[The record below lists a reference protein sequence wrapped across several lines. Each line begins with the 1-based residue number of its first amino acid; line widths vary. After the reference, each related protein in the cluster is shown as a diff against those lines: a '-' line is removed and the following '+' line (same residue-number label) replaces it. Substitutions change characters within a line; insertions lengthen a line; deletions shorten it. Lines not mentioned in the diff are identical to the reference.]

1 MELNE
6 KADDVIDV
14 SNRQSHAAATDN
26 AANAPE
32 GERPVA
38 NDADETQDGVRAIE
52 AISMVWSKWGLIA
65 AYFGI
70 FLMAFTTSLE
80 GQVTY
85 SVVAFATSSFS
96 SHSLIATVYVIQG
109 VVNAVIKPPMAKIAD
124 VFGRLEAFTFCVVLY
139 VLGYIQMA
147 ASANV
152 QTFAAAQIFY
162 SAGSTGLQILQQ
174 IIIADTSDMLNRAL
188 FSSLPDVPFLV
199 TTWIGSII
207 GGAIVAS
214 STWRWAYGIW
224 AIILPVTFLPLALT
238 LFLNGRRAKRL
249 GLQPARRNFV
259 GAGGPLA
266 ILVKVW
272 NSLDVGG
279 ILLLSASFSL
289 ILIPLTL
296 TKTTPGGWHS
306 ATIIALIVVGGVL
319 LVIFPIWEGSKKLA
333 QHPLIPLELLKSR
346 TFCAGCGVGFFY
358 FFVFYLSVQPY
369 FYSYLLVV
377 QRQSIAAAGHITQ
390 TFSFTSTVTSI
401 VVSLLIKYTRRYKY
415 FVTAGSLV
423 YLLGVGLMIRYR
435 TMDTTVGSLVGTQIA
450 VGIGGGML
458 VVPAQLGVQAA
469 SSHQQVAAA
478 TAVFLTVVEIGGA
491 VGSAVS
497 GAVWT
502 QLIPAKLATYLP
514 ADVGAAEA
522 HDIFGNV
529 AIASNYTMYP
539 AGSPT
544 RVAINRS
551 YQETMKVLLTIAVAL
566 CAPLVLLSFF
576 MRDYKLDAVD
586 QRVKGKVIGG
596 DVGVGAGAHGS
607 GKENEKEDEKE
618 NEKESEKAVDVDV
631 GESHN

>member
-1 MELNE
+1 MADE
-6 KADDVIDV
+6 KTTAVDAVGHSIRTPSDETKDRVD
-14 SNRQSHAAATDN
+14 AAAD
-26 AANAPE
+26 
-32 GERPVA
+32 GERLISSGA
-38 NDADETQDGVRAIE
+38 EETQEGVKAME
-52 AISMVWSKWGLIA
+52 AISMAWSKWGLIA
-65 AYFGI
+65 AYCGI

-124 VFGRLEAFTFCVVLY
+124 VFGRLEAFIICIVLY

-174 IIIADTSDMLNRAL
+174 VFIADTSDMPNRAL
-188 FSSLPDVPFLV
+188 FSSLPDTPFLV

-238 LFLNGRRAKRL
+238 LFLNGRRARKLGIQPKKRTF
-249 GLQPARRNFV
+249 AE
-259 GAGGPLA
+259 GGPLA
-266 ILVKVW
+266 VPVALW
-272 NSLDVGG
+272 YQLDIGG
-279 ILLLSASFSL
+279 IILLSASFVL

-319 LVIFPIWEGSKKLA
+319 LIVFPFWEGSKKLA
-333 QHPLIPLELLKSR
+333 PHPLIALELLKSR
-346 TFCAGCGVGFFY
+346 TFCAGCLVGFFY
-358 FFVFYLSVQPY
+358 FLVFYLSVQPY

-377 QRQSIAAAGHITQ
+377 QHQSVAAAGHITQ
-390 TFSFTSTVTSI
+390 VFSFSSTVTSI
-401 VVSLLIKYTRRYKY
+401 IVSLLIKYTRHYKY
-415 FVTAGSLV
+415 FVTSGALI

-435 TMDTTVGSLVGTQIA
+435 TMDASVGSLVGTQIA

-458 VVPAQLGVQAA
+458 NVPAQLGVQASA
-469 SSHQQVAAA
+469 SHQQVAAA
-478 TAVFLTVVEIGGA
+478 TAVYLTMVEIGGA
-491 VGSAVS
+491 VGAAIS

-502 QLIPAKLATYLP
+502 QLIPAKLAEYLP
-514 ADVGAAEA
+514 ADVAPQV
-522 HDIFGNV
+522 HTIFGDV
-529 AIASNYTMYP
+529 TVASNYTMYP
-539 AGSPT
+539 ADSPA
-544 RVAINRS
+544 RMAINRS
-551 YQETMKVLLTIAVAL
+551 YQETMQVLLTIAVSL
-566 CAPLVLLSFF
+566 CAPLVVLSFA
-576 MRDYKLDAVD
+576 MRNYKLDD
-586 QRVKGKVIGG
+586 IKQGVKGKVIGG
-596 DVGVGAGAHGS
+596 TTS
-607 GKENEKEDEKE
+607 EDKKIEV
-618 NEKESEKAVDVDV
+618 KES
-631 GESHN
+631 

>member
-1 MELNE
+1 MELDE
-6 KADDVIDV
+6 KKADVIDN
-14 SNRQSHAAATDN
+14 SNGRSNVVMDHPADAVDS
-26 AANAPE
+26 
-32 GERPVA
+32 ERHESN
-38 NDADETQDGVRAIE
+38 NDAEEAQDGVRGIE

-109 VVNAVIKPPMAKIAD
+109 VVNAVIKPPMAKVAD
-124 VFGRLEAFTFCVVLY
+124 VFGRLEAFTFCIVIY
-139 VLGYIQMA
+139 VLGYIQEA

-224 AIILPVTFLPLALT
+224 AIILPVVFLPLALT
-238 LFLNGRRAKRL
+238 LFLNGRRAKKL
-249 GLQPARRNFV
+249 GLQPARRSFAE
-259 GAGGPLA
+259 GSSGPLA
-266 ILVKVW
+266 VAVKVW
-272 NSLDVGG
+272 NSLDIGG
-279 ILLLSASFSL
+279 IVLLSASFAL

-319 LVIFPIWEGSKKLA
+319 LFVFPLWESSKKLA
-333 QHPLIPLELLKSR
+333 PHPLIPLELLRSR
-346 TFCAGCGVGFFY
+346 TFCAGCGIGFFY
-358 FFVFYLSVQPY
+358 FLVFYLSVQPY

-377 QRQSIAAAGHITQ
+377 QRQGIAAAGHITQ

-401 VVSLLIKYTRRYKY
+401 IVSLLIKYTRHYKY
-415 FVTAGSLV
+415 FVTAGSLI

-435 TMDTTVGSLVGTQIA
+435 TEHTTVGSLVGTQIA

-458 VVPAQLGVQAA
+458 NVPAQLGVQASA
-469 SSHQQVAAA
+469 SHQQVAAA

-491 VGSAVS
+491 VGAAIS

-502 QLIPAKLATYLP
+502 QLIPAKLASYLP
-514 ADVGAAEA
+514 ADVASQA
-522 HDIFGNV
+522 HTIFGDV
-529 AIASNYTMYP
+529 TVASNYTLYP
-539 AGSPT
+539 PGSPA

-551 YQETMKVLLTIAVAL
+551 YQETMKILLTIAVVL
-566 CAPLVLLSFF
+566 CAPLVLLSLL
-576 MRDYKLDAVD
+576 MKDYKLDAVD

-596 DVGVGAGAHGS
+596 DVNVDGD
-607 GKENEKEDEKE
+607 ENRDGNE
-618 NEKESEKAVDVDV
+618 NESEKKVDVV
-631 GESHN
+631 GGELHK